1 MTVKEYRKKIKL
13 TQLELSTSSGLSIQQ
28 IQKIEQGKILLQDV
42 KYINVKKIYDV
53 LNIQDVSLELFV
65 EQNDWAIEWEKARKG

>member
-1 MTVKEYRKKIKL
+1 MTVKEYRKKVKL
-13 TQLELSTSSGLSIQQ
+13 TQLELSVNTGLSIQQ

-42 KYINVKKIYDV
+42 KYITVKKIYDA
-53 LNIQDVSLELFV
+53 LNIDVSLELFV

>member
-1 MTVKEYRKKIKL
+1 MTVKEYRKKVKL
-13 TQLELSTSSGLSIQQ
+13 TQLDLSVKTGLSVQQ

-42 KYINVKKIYDV
+42 KYISVKNIYDV
-53 LNIQDVSLELFV
+53 LNIDVSLELFV

>member
-13 TQLELSTSSGLSIQQ
+13 TQSELSVNTGLSIQQ

-42 KYINVKKIYDV
+42 KYISVKKLYNE
-53 LNIQDVSLELFV
+53 LNIDVSLELFV